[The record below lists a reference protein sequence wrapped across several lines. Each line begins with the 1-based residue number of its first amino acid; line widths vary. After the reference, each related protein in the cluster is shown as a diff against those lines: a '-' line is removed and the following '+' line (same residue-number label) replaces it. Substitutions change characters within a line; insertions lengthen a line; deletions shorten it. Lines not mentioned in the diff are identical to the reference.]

1 MLLLST
7 FHPRTGAP
15 LTNTEDIIALLQ
27 RPRDALFTRDAATVH
42 LACLA
47 EATCVTHRRHPHL
60 PDLAEAVEKRMGPQS
75 PRISAHL
82 FRSPPKAVKNRIKDA
97 TAALIPRLVGDAV
110 APSARPTPH
119 ATPRTPP
126 PPPPPSSLL
135 KERFIDER
143 CTE

>member
-27 RPRDALFTRDAATVH
+27 RPRDALFSRDAATVH

-60 PDLAEAVEKRMGPQS
+60 PDLAEAVEKRVAPHS
-75 PRISAHL
+75 PRISRTPAQISPEGGQEPDQGRHRRAHPAACWRRHAAL
-82 FRSPPKAVKNRIKDA
+82 RPPHSACHAED
-97 TAALIPRLVGDAV
+97 TAAAAAAV
-110 APSARPTPH
+110 R
-119 ATPRTPP
+119 AT
-126 PPPPPSSLL
+126 
-135 KERFIDER
+135 EGAMH
-143 CTE
+143 